1 MSRISAEL
9 FTAGLNDKLAA
20 RLVSDGKGGYK
31 VEGKDDLSA
40 RQVRKSQIKRLIGQ
54 MGEGDQRK
62 LSDAVKQHK
71 SDKASAL
78 NSLPPYLMD
87 KLAAAVTAA
96 ELEGFEPTGDPSLTF
111 QNVADGGCPYTQQLL
126 MAHPELANEP
136 YDETIINVLG
146 LQPQTPGIVPA
157 VMPQAVPAVVNPELA
172 GAAGGGYGMPL
183 SMIGGGVLG
192 AAAGGALGNYIG
204 NQYDSIDPNN
214 AALIGAGIGGL
225 GGAAGGWLLNRWLGN

>member
-1 MSRISAEL
+1 MYGGKIMSRISAEL
-9 FTAGLNDKLAA
+9 FMTSVYDKT
-20 RLVSDGKGGYK
+20 
-31 VEGKDDLSA
+31 
-40 RQVRKSQIKRLIGQ
+40 
-54 MGEGDQRK
+54 
-62 LSDAVKQHK
+62 
-71 SDKASAL
+71 
-78 NSLPPYLMD
+78 
-87 KLAAAVTAA
+87 AAAVTAA
-96 ELEGFEPTGDPSLTF
+96 ELEGFEPIGDPSLTF
-111 QNVADGGCPYTQQLL
+111 QNVADSGCPYTQQLL

-146 LQPQTPGIVPA
+146 LQPQTPGMVPA

-214 AALIGAGIGGL
+214 AALIDRLAEAGVKMELPETVKASDKLAGKSIVISGTFARHSREEYKSIIEQHGGKNVSSISKKTSFVF
-225 GGAAGGWLLNRWLGN
+225 AGDNMGPHHQLPEFIQTHVH